1 MFKDRIFEP
10 QDRIYIMANS
20 LFKKIKYFKFNKD
33 IIEGWNNL
41 TPYLIHPDSGIY
53 KDKITNQLANVFVGD
68 FFGLL
73 KYKYDLDPDYWY
85 PHLIV
90 NNLNSPSEYDGLSDE
105 IVLIPIDVCDRL
117 LSSIK

>member
-1 MFKDRIFEP
+1 
-10 QDRIYIMANS
+10 MADN
-20 LFKKIKYFKFNKD
+20 LFTKIKFSKLDKN

-41 TPYLIHPDSGIY
+41 APYLLHPDSGVY
-53 KDKITNQLANVFVGD
+53 KDRITNQLANVYIGD

-73 KYKYDLDPDYWY
+73 KYKYDLNPDYWY

-90 NNLNSPSEYDGLSDE
+90 NKLTTPIEYDGSSDE
-105 IVLIPIDVCDRL
+105 VYLIPLDVCERL